1 MLKNGGKFHPKL
13 DATLIED
20 DSIKAHLKR
29 PNEAWDGG
37 LMTLSGNKFGPLS
50 ANWYQYFKTNHAG
63 QKSSICPCGRE
74 IRDYII
80 GEDRPQEEAFSN

>member
-1 MLKNGGKFHPKL
+1 MLCTGVKISPSHLTKSGWRVEQPAKNCSNGRTVIDMLKNGGKFHPKL

-37 LMTLSGNKFGPLS
+37 LMTLSGNKF
-50 ANWYQYFKTNHAG
+50 
-63 QKSSICPCGRE
+63 
-74 IRDYII
+74 
-80 GEDRPQEEAFSN
+80 

>member
-37 LMTLSGNKFGPLS
+37 LMTLSGNKF
-50 ANWYQYFKTNHAG
+50 
-63 QKSSICPCGRE
+63 
-74 IRDYII
+74 
-80 GEDRPQEEAFSN
+80 